1 MKRSVAF
8 VLSFLLLPALSAVRA
23 QEVSVIAPPSAKE
36 EVTCTPAVGTP
47 GTVVNVRTEC
57 PIPKGWIQTGETSI
71 LDPESGEWRTE
82 PVYGLPPASLS
93 DLYVEGGYGWM
104 TGITLCLIAMLFAAW
119 KAPRWVKEFGL
130 LAMVIGFFSMLL
142 GFYSVAN
149 FIHTQGIEI
158 GKELSG
164 SVLFGGLRIALIAP
178 MYALIVYAVS
188 LTLRIALK
196 PRI

>member
-1 MKRSVAF
+1 MKRSVVL
-8 VLSFLLLPALSAVRA
+8 VLSLLLLPALSAVRA
-23 QEVSVIAPPSAKE
+23 QEVSVIAPPPTTKADA
-36 EVTCTPAVGTP
+36 CTQAVESRGAA
-47 GTVVNVRTEC
+47 VNVRAES
-57 PIPKGWIQTGETSI
+57 PIPEGWIQTGETSI
-71 LDPESGEWRTE
+71 LDPATGECKTE
-82 PVYGLPPASLS
+82 PVYGPPPASLS
-93 DLYVEGGYGWM
+93 DLFVEGGYGWM

-130 LAMVIGFFSMLL
+130 LAMIIGFFSMLL
-142 GFYSVAN
+142 GFYSIAD

-164 SVLFGGLRIALIAP
+164 SVLFNGLRIALIAP

-188 LTLRIALK
+188 LALRIALK